1 MRKLTLCTVLL
12 TGALALGGCDS
23 NTPTEPA
30 ADAALGPLAPDAVP
44 TQASSTQVG
53 WANNFKWQLS
63 LTPPGS
69 ASEEEVTATI
79 YFIAPVDLEDE
90 NPTHPGVGEHNHVVP
105 LSGAQ
110 GGSFTGVANEAG
122 VVPGPNAVPGVNV
135 LMRPVSVPI
144 GVLPHLYAADVD
156 GDGCIEPLTSAGRIE
171 AAVAQ
176 GLAGLYPI
184 PVPPF
189 HFAIRPITQRGE
201 GVLEAPECALSA

>member
-12 TGALALGGCDS
+12 TGALALVGCDS
-23 NTPTEPA
+23 NTPTDPA
-30 ADAALGPLAPDAVP
+30 ADAALDPLAPDAVP

-69 ASEEEVTATI
+69 ASGEDVTATI
-79 YFIAPVDLEDE
+79 YFIAPVDLTDE

-110 GGSFTGVANEAG
+110 GGSFTGVADEAA
-122 VVPGPNAVPGVNV
+122 VVPGPHAIPGVNV

-156 GDGCIEPLTSAGRIE
+156 GDGCIEPLTSDERIE

-176 GLAGLYPI
+176 GLAELFPI

-189 HFAIRPITQRGE
+189 HFAIRPITEPGD
-201 GVLEAPECALSA
+201 GVLEAPECG

>member
-12 TGALALGGCDS
+12 TGALVLGGCDS
-23 NTPTEPA
+23 NTPTDPA
-30 ADAALGPLAPDAVP
+30 TEAAARTLAPDAVP
-44 TQASSTQVG
+44 TQVSSTQVG

-69 ASEEEVTATI
+69 ASGVDVTATI
-79 YFIAPVDLEDE
+79 YFIAPVDLADE

-110 GGSFTGVANEAG
+110 GGSFTGVADEAA
-122 VVPGPNAVPGVNV
+122 VVPGPNAIPGVNV

-156 GDGCIEPLTSAGRIE
+156 GDGCIEPLTSTGRIE

-176 GLAGLYPI
+176 GLAELFPI

-189 HFAIRPITQRGE
+189 HFAIRPITEPGD
-201 GVLEAPECALSA
+201 GVLEAPECG

>member
-1 MRKLTLCTVLL
+1 MRKPSLCTVLL

-30 ADAALGPLAPDAVP
+30 ADAAVGPLAPDAVR

-69 ASEEEVTATI
+69 AIEEEVTATI

-90 NPTHPGVGEHNHVVP
+90 NPIHPGVGAHNHVVP

-110 GGSFTGVANEAG
+110 GGSFRGVANEAG
-122 VVPGPNAVPGVNV
+122 VVPGPNAIPGVNV

-144 GVLPHLYAADVD
+144 GDLPHLYAADVD

-176 GLAGLYPI
+176 GLAAIYPI

-189 HFAIRPITQRGE
+189 HFSIRPITQRGE
-201 GVLEAPECALSA
+201 GVLEAPECG